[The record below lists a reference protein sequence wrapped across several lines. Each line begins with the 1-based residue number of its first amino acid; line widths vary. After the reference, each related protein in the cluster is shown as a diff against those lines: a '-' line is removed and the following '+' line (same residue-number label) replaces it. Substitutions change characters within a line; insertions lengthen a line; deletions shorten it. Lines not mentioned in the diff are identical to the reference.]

1 MVLGPILLA
10 VVIGLLGSAEH
21 SPFAHWLEA
30 IPPLAWIMHVLAGIA
45 PYAIVAVVFT
55 VMYYLIPHTSV
66 TLRAALIGGVT
77 AGVIWAL
84 VGRIFTEVILYSSQ
98 MVAVYTGFAIVL
110 TTLIWVYLNWLIL
123 LIGAQ
128 LAFYVQYPR
137 CMRHGHY
144 ALEFGAADREQVGLS
159 IMYLIG
165 RDYAEGKSYWNAGRL
180 AAEFD
185 VPGIALSSVLAGLE
199 RAGLIL
205 ATEQENFVPG
215 KDPQGI
221 LLSDILDAVRSREP
235 GRGTI
240 QVRPIANAAGMV
252 RQLEDSIRRCLQ
264 GRSLSDWIAESRELE
279 SRESES
285 QKI

>member
-1 MVLGPILLA
+1 M
-10 VVIGLLGSAEH
+10 
-21 SPFAHWLEA
+21 
-30 IPPLAWIMHVLAGIA
+30 
-45 PYAIVAVVFT
+45 
-55 VMYYLIPHTSV
+55 
-66 TLRAALIGGVT
+66 
-77 AGVIWAL
+77 
-84 VGRIFTEVILYSSQ
+84 
-98 MVAVYTGFAIVL
+98 
-110 TTLIWVYLNWLIL
+110 NWLIL

-128 LAFYVQYPR
+128 LAFYVQYPH
-137 CMRHGHY
+137 CMRHGRDM
-144 ALEFGAADREQVGLS
+144 LELGAADREQVGLS

-165 RDYAEGKSYWNAGRL
+165 RDYAEGKSHWNAGRL

-185 VPGIALSSVLAGLE
+185 VPGIALSTVLGGLE

-221 LLSDILDAVRSREP
+221 MLSDILDAVRSREP

-279 SRESES
+279 SRELESGESES
-285 QKI
+285 PKI